1 MVQWE
6 NFKPLLANSVSEGYS
21 NIIVGDVK
29 QSIYRWRNSDWNL
42 LDKEIEENFKGK
54 VEVIT
59 LKENWRSTQSIVN
72 FNNEFFTF
80 AADNLGLSKIYADVK
95 QKVKVEDSQEGCVT
109 VDFCE
114 DELEMI
120 DGYIEQAVAAGAKMS
135 DMAILLRTNGE
146 GKKVAEYL
154 LSKGYSVISDDSL
167 DLKSSLIIRKIVS

>member
-1 MVQWE
+1 M
-6 NFKPLLANSVSEGYS
+6 
-21 NIIVGDVK
+21 
-29 QSIYRWRNSDWNL
+29 
-42 LDKEIEENFKGK
+42 
-54 VEVIT
+54 
-59 LKENWRSTQSIVN
+59 KENWRSTQSIVN

-95 QKVKVEDSQEGCVT
+95 QEVKVEDSQEGCVT

-167 DLKSSLIIRKIVS
+167 DLKSSRIIR